1 MEIVIGLFF
10 NNTRFI
16 IDLKSNFEVESV
28 IVVDLD
34 FGFARELCGF
44 WNEKLFVSYR
54 SL

>member
-44 WNEKLFVSYR
+44 
-54 SL
+54 